1 MKTLSLVT
9 PKSLMAAVLAAG
21 LVFTAAAQAP
31 KKIMVVTTTTGFR
44 HSSIPTAEKILAKLG
59 QQSGA
64 FTVEYVQQPVQTVKE
79 PRKPKAPA
87 ATASDA
93 AKAKYQ
99 TELATYEADN
109 AKFKEAQKG
118 FMDEM
123 KKTLEKLSPANLKN
137 FDGVIFA
144 NTTGDLPI
152 PDRDGFLDWLK
163 SGKAFIGMH
172 ACSDTFH
179 GWPAFIKMLGGEFA
193 GHGAQVGVECLNQDT
208 KHPAN
213 ANLGPSW
220 KISLEEMYLI
230 KNHDS
235 KECQELLLLDKHPNK
250 PEQAGQFPVSWCK
263 SYGQGKVFY
272 TSLGHREDIWDDE
285 TPPDFKRANS
295 KEISLAY
302 QKHILGG
309 IKWALGMADAKP

>member
-1 MKTLSLVT
+1 
-9 PKSLMAAVLAAG
+9 MAALLGAS
-21 LVFTAAAQAP
+21 LVFTGCATKQP
-31 KKIMVVTTTTGFR
+31 TVQGPRKVMVVTTTTGFR
-44 HSSIPTAEKILAKLG
+44 HSSIPTAEKVLAKLG

-64 FTVEYVQQPVQTVKE
+64 FTIEYVQQPVQTVKE
-79 PRKPKAPA
+79 PRKPKALD
-87 ATASDA
+87 ASASEA

-99 TELATYEADN
+99 TELASYDADN

-123 KKTLEKLSPANLKN
+123 KKTLERLSPANLKN

-152 PDRDGFLDWLK
+152 PDREGFLAWLK

-193 GHGAQVGVECLNQDT
+193 GHGAQVAVECLNQDP

-220 KISLEEMYLI
+220 KISQEEMYLI

-263 SYGQGKVFY
+263 SFGQGKVFY

-285 TPPDFKRANS
+285 TPADFKRANS